1 MSNGTPD
8 RGEVRMRITSDGI
21 RIIAA
26 RATRSFGYG
35 FLAVVLG
42 VYLQLL
48 GYDAVVIGVV
58 FSLMLVGG
66 AAFTI
71 LARGLEARL
80 GRRAQLLLFGGFMV
94 AAGGLLWSSTSL
106 PVIVVAAVLGVVSP
120 TGTEVGPFLSLEQAA
135 LPQAASAADRNAVF
149 AAFSLAGSL
158 AAAAGALVSGLPS
171 ILAGSSAVGP
181 GDIRPLFLLFS
192 VLGVVVLVLYAG
204 LSPAI
209 EAARAPRATSLSP
222 QSRALVSKLAAL
234 FALDSFAGG
243 FVLQSFV
250 SFWFFTVWS
259 LPPGQLG
266 VLFAVAN
273 VMSAGS
279 FIVAAGLANRIGLI
293 RTMVFT
299 HLPSNLLLMLVPVM
313 PTASSAVAVYLGR
326 MALSQMDVP
335 TRQAYTVGVVA
346 PEERVAAAGYT
357 NVARNVSQSLSPPLG
372 GAAFQVLS
380 AASPFLIGGGLKIA
394 YDLAMFREFRKV
406 APRTEES
413 ASAQL
418 SRSGGGPD

>member
-1 MSNGTPD
+1 
-8 RGEVRMRITSDGI
+8 VRITSDGI
-21 RIIAA
+21 RVIAA

-42 VYLQLL
+42 VYFQLL
-48 GYDAVVIGVV
+48 GYDAVVIGVL
-58 FSLMLVGG
+58 FALMLVGG

-94 AAGGLLWSSTSL
+94 AAGGLLWSSASL
-106 PVIVVAAVLGVVSP
+106 PVLVVAAVLGVVSP
-120 TGTEVGPFLSLEQAA
+120 TGTEVGPFLSFEQAS
-135 LPQAASAADRNAVF
+135 LPQAASSADRNAVF

-158 AAAAGALVSGLPS
+158 AAAAGALLGGLPS
-171 ILAGSSAVGP
+171 ILAGPSAVGP
-181 GDIRPLFLLFS
+181 DDIRPLFLLFS
-192 VLGVVVLVLYAG
+192 VLGLVVLFLYAG

-209 EAARAPRATSLSP
+209 EAARRPRAASLSP
-222 QSRALVSKLAAL
+222 ESRALVSKLAAL

-250 SFWFFTVWS
+250 SFWFFTQWA

-266 VLFAVAN
+266 ILFAVAN
-273 VMSAGS
+273 VLTAGS
-279 FIVAAGLANRIGLI
+279 FLVAAGLANRIGLI

-313 PTASSAVAVYLGR
+313 PTASSAIAVYLGR

-380 AASPFLIGGGLKIA
+380 AASPFFIGGALKIA
-394 YDLAMFREFRKV
+394 YDLAIYRKFRDV
-406 APRTEES
+406 PPRPEVPAGYAGQGDS
-413 ASAQL
+413 A
-418 SRSGGGPD
+418 